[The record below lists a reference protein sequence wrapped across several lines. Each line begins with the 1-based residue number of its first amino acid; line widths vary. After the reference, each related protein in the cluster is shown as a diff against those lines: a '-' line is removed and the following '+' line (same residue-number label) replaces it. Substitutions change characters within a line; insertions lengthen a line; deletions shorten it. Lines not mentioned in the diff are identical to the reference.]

1 MSYKQYRMEKFI
13 AISPS
18 ILLAPYIKQYW
29 FILASGIEQS
39 CQRVI
44 PSGCT
49 GLVFN
54 REGQVLSN
62 IDNTSLPKAYI
73 FGQTMTPVSLSLS
86 NTLDLIMIIFQ
97 PAGAKAFFNIQV
109 DDLYGTNIPIENFND
124 RSLIELKNRLMDC
137 TDTCSC
143 VQSIENYLLK
153 KLSNINNNHLDR
165 FCQTIQAINE
175 GERDIYKLANNTCL
189 GYKQFKR
196 LFKSHVGLNPKE
208 YIRIVRYSFTLRQM
222 ILNPTISLSEL
233 AFEHGFYDKSHLIK
247 EIKTFSNYTPTE
259 FLTNSEPYSE
269 YKSLFNTLFV
279 DVKQ

>member
-1 MSYKQYRMEKFI
+1 MRYKQFRMEKFI

-18 ILLAPYIKQYW
+18 HLISPYVKQYW
-29 FILASGIEQS
+29 FISASGIKQS
-39 CQRVI
+39 SQRVI

-54 REGQVLSN
+54 REGQVLSD
-62 IDNTSLPKAYI
+62 IDKASLPKAYI

-109 DDLYGTNIPIENFND
+109 DDLYGTNTPIENLND

-137 TDTCSC
+137 TDTQSC
-143 VQSIENYLLK
+143 IKLIESYLLN
-153 KLSNINNNHLDR
+153 KLSNISNNHTDR
-165 FCQTIQAINE
+165 FSQTIQAINQ
-175 GERDIYKLANNTCL
+175 GERNIYRLANNTCL

-196 LFKSHVGLNPKE
+196 LFRSHVGLNPKE
-208 YIRIVRYSFTLRQM
+208 YIRIVRYSSTLRQM

-247 EIKTFSNYTPTE
+247 EIKTFSNYTPKE
-259 FLTNSEPYSE
+259 YLTNSEPYSD
-269 YKSLFNTLFV
+269 YK
-279 DVKQ
+279 

>member
-1 MSYKQYRMEKFI
+1 MEKFI

-18 ILLAPYIKQYW
+18 HLLRPYVKQYW
-29 FILASGIEQS
+29 FISASGVEQS
-39 CQRVI
+39 HQRVI

-54 REGQVLSN
+54 REGQVLSCL
-62 IDNTSLPKAYI
+62 DNNSLPKAYI

-97 PAGAKAFFNIQV
+97 PAGARAFFNIQV
-109 DDLYGTNIPIENFND
+109 DDLYGANIPIENLND
-124 RSLIELKNRLMDC
+124 RSLIELKKRLIDC
-137 TDTCSC
+137 TAPHSC
-143 VQSIENYLLK
+143 VQLIENYLLK
-153 KLSNINNNHLDR
+153 QLSNTSSNYLDR
-165 FCQTIQAINE
+165 FCLTIQAINQ
-175 GERDIYKLANNTCL
+175 GEKNIYELANSSCL

-196 LFKSHVGLNPKE
+196 LFRSHVGLNPKE
-208 YIRIVRYSFTLRQM
+208 YIRIVRYSSTIKQM
-222 ILNPTISLSEL
+222 IHNPTISLSEL

-259 FLTNSEPYSE
+259 YLTNSEPYSE